1 MGIEGFKKELK
12 TFDLMKLNIY
22 GIFIFIPIILIYVI
36 PYYFIWNEELTLKKF
51 ILIFS
56 DTEIVK
62 HALGYS
68 FSVIFIMIIGI
79 VLHELIHGIT
89 FAIFAKSGFKS
100 IKFGVIWKMLTPYCH
115 CKEPLLVKQYILG
128 GIMPAIILG
137 FLPFVYSLLF
147 GNIFWLIFSIFF
159 TAAAFGDFFIIY
171 LLKNEDKNSLVLDH
185 PSEVGCFIYRKNES

>member
-1 MGIEGFKKELK
+1 MDIEGFKKELK

-115 CKEPLLVKQYILG
+115 CKEPLLVKQYMLG